1 MLRPILRSITS
12 AGASF
17 AAPFAAPV
25 AAPVS
30 ALVVALAATLAMAAT
45 AHAERIVAMAPLSTL
60 GAEDTS
66 AGTRKLTAQL
76 EAAVAALPGT
86 RVVRAAQVADAI
98 RKARKPQLRAC
109 EGDAGC
115 LAELASLVGAQIV
128 ISGEVGGLGDSRVVY
143 LAATENGKELRSTTL
158 AVSARDD
165 GGADGGAAGAV
176 VRLLDPDGYRGTLRF
191 ALDVTGATIYVNGA
205 KITPSPR
212 GEVSL
217 PVGAQAVRV
226 THPHYHD
233 FVRFI
238 DVEFG
243 KTTDV
248 AVGMQQYPIIEHD
261 VAGKPINRDRVEY
274 IEPPLWRRWYVVG
287 PAAVGLAIL
296 TAVVVGYAVHDFP
309 DADCRKVGGG
319 SC

>member
-1 MLRPILRSITS
+1 VLSPI
-12 AGASF
+12 
-17 AAPFAAPV
+17 
-25 AAPVS
+25 
-30 ALVVALAATLAMAAT
+30 ALAAAGLAVLCATAT
-45 AHAERIVAMAPLSTL
+45 AHAERVVAIAPLSTL

-66 AGTRKLTAQL
+66 AGTRKLIGQI

-98 RKARKPQLRAC
+98 KKAKKPQLRVC
-109 EGDAGC
+109 EGDGAC
-115 LAELASLVGAQIV
+115 LAELATLVGAQLV
-128 ISGEVGGLGDSRVVY
+128 ISGEVGGLGEARVVY

-158 AVSARDD
+158 AVAAKDEPGQ
-165 GGADGGAAGAV
+165 GGAQAGGSSGGPGGGPGGGPAAGQGGGPAGAV

-191 ALDVTGATIYVNGA
+191 ALDVTGATIYVNGS
-205 KITPSPR
+205 KVTPSPR
-212 GEVSL
+212 GEVAL

-226 THPHYHD
+226 THPEYHD

-248 AVGMQQYPIIEHD
+248 AVGMQQYPIVRRD
-261 VAGKPINRDRVEY
+261 LPGKPVSRDRTEY
-274 IEPPLWRRWYVVG
+274 LDPPVWRRWYVVG
-287 PAAVGLAIL
+287 PAAVGLAIV
-296 TAVVVGYAVHDFP
+296 TGIAVGYAVHNFP
-309 DADCRKVGGG
+309 SSDCRKLGGG